1 MSFLPGVTP
10 LGSRVKNHTRY
21 AMGRTIATTVPRSFD
36 MDPTIATA
44 ATYSTTGI
52 ARSSTQATQRRKR
65 FAFFPCPDDGTKSLH
80 QEQKTESGTIS
91 FLQFGQFI
99 RTSRSTPSSLSASS
113 ARQCELVAPGVVVT
127 AKAVVG
133 PDDHGVGAGR
143 WRGRGD
149 LHRRGPDAG
158 REERAGRGHQ
168 PDPGMKAPRYRGHLA
183 HAQRDVVPLR
193 GRERPLIEVAQV

>member
-1 MSFLPGVTP
+1 M
-10 LGSRVKNHTRY
+10 GS
-21 AMGRTIATTVPRSFD
+21 AIAATVPQSFE
-36 MDPTIATA
+36 MEPTIPTPRR
-44 ATYSTTGI
+44 YSTTAI
-52 ARSSTQATQRRKR
+52 NASSAKATQRRKR

-143 WRGRGD
+143 GRGHGD
-149 LHRRGPDAG
+149 LRRRGPDAVP
-158 REERAGRGHQ
+158 EEHASRRHQ
-168 PDPGMKAPRYRGHLA
+168 ADPGL
-183 HAQRDVVPLR
+183 
-193 GRERPLIEVAQV
+193 